1 MRVGIVFSQADSG
14 TDPEA
19 IRSWVRT
26 AEAAGFEHVLA
37 YDHVLGASAERL
49 GPGPFGPFPEPPYTN
64 EHLFH
69 EIITLFSHLSGATT
83 QISFVTSVIVL
94 PQRQAPLVAKQLA
107 TLDLLSEG
115 RVRVAVGAGWNP
127 AEYEGMGAE
136 FTERT
141 AMLEEQIAVMRRLWT
156 EPLVSFEGRF
166 HRLDRVGLTP
176 CPGRALPVMLGT
188 RGTEAALRR
197 VVRVA
202 DGWMPLIIPGL
213 DPTSLGG
220 SVQRLRQMC
229 EDAGR
234 DPESLPVHGRV
245 YLGEGWQA
253 QVEEALELGFS
264 DLSVGFNRLAH
275 PGAGH
280 DAHLEAILAV
290 KPELDGLIR
299 GSR

>member
-1 MRVGIVFSQADSG
+1 VRVGIVFSQADSG
-14 TDPEA
+14 TDAEA

-26 AEAAGFEHVLA
+26 AEESGFEHVLA

-49 GPGPFGPFPEPPYTN
+49 GPGPFGPFPEAPYTN
-64 EHLFH
+64 EDLFH
-69 EIITLFSHLSGATT
+69 EIITLFSHLSGATSR
-83 QISFVTSVIVL
+83 ISFVTSVIVL

-107 TLDLLSEG
+107 TLDLLSGG
-115 RVRVAVGAGWNP
+115 RLRVAVGVGWNP
-127 AEYEGMGAE
+127 AEYEGMGVEYAD
-136 FTERT
+136 RT
-141 AMLEEQIAVMRRLWT
+141 AILEEQIEVMRRLWT

-188 RGTEAALRR
+188 RGTESALRR

-202 DGWMPLIIPGL
+202 DGWMPLVIPGL
-213 DPTSLGG
+213 DPTGLAD
-220 SVQRLRQMC
+220 SVGRLRQMC
-229 EDAGR
+229 EDQGR
-234 DPESLPVHGRV
+234 DPASLTVHGRV

-280 DAHLEAILAV
+280 AAHLEAVLAV
-290 KPELDGLIR
+290 KPELDALV
-299 GSR
+299 GS